1 MQIRFEGALVRPY
14 HRNEALAVIQYSV
27 AKSNCRVYD
36 NPCQIRTGRFCQR
49 RIRRTD
55 AACKARCKAGSRDA
69 IDGEHNMKLNW
80 ATRITILR
88 ILLVVPFVSCMLKI
102 NDPELSAALRTTMR
116 YISIVLFLIMAVSDG
131 IDGYLARKRN
141 QITRLGAFLDPL
153 ADKLLMTCACLL
165 LASQR
170 AHVEGFLLPHTVV
183 VLIISKDLFLLLGF
197 IIVYLYTSQVRIEP
211 VFVGKAATT
220 LQLAM
225 VAAVLIAPEVSKVI
239 TDWIWFVRV
248 LWWSAFGTAICTML
262 VYIRNGSRYIT
273 EYESAQ
279 GGANKPQL

>member
-1 MQIRFEGALVRPY
+1 
-14 HRNEALAVIQYSV
+14 
-27 AKSNCRVYD
+27 
-36 NPCQIRTGRFCQR
+36 
-49 RIRRTD
+49 
-55 AACKARCKAGSRDA
+55 
-69 IDGEHNMKLNW
+69 MKLNW

-88 ILLVVPFVSCMLKI
+88 ILLIIPFVSCMLKI
-102 NDPELSAALRTTMR
+102 NDPDLSAAWQRAMR
-116 YISIVLFLIMAVSDG
+116 YISIVFFLIMAVSDG

-170 AHVEGFLLPHTVV
+170 GRVDGFLLPPTVV
-183 VLIISKDLFLLLGF
+183 VLIILF
-197 IIVYLYTSQVRIEP
+197 TSEIHIRP
-211 VFVGKAATT
+211 VFIGKTATT

-225 VAAVLIAPEVSKVI
+225 VAAILIAPEVSTVI
-239 TDWIWFVRV
+239 PGWISFLRV

-262 VYIRNGSRYIT
+262 VYIRIGTRYIA

-279 GGANKPQL
+279 GGTNKPQN